1 MVKGNFYSSAVNFSA
16 LQIYRSRRLLDDET
30 ITQPFPKMFSV
41 TYINSSF
48 DFGTN
53 LYER

>member
-1 MVKGNFYSSAVNFSA
+1 MVERNYSSAVNFSA
-16 LQIYRSRRLLDDET
+16 LQIYCSRKLLDDET
-30 ITQPFPKMFSV
+30 ITQPLPKMFLV
-41 TYINSSF
+41 TYVTSSF

>member
-1 MVKGNFYSSAVNFSA
+1 MVKRNYSSAVNFSA
-16 LQIYRSRRLLDDET
+16 LQIYCSRKLLDDKT
-30 ITQPFPKMFSV
+30 ITPPLPKMFLV

-53 LYER
+53 RYER